1 MITKGVIVNAT
12 QFHPVGRAI
21 AAILL
26 ASTCLSGAALAQTT
40 PEDEAGGDDIIVTAT
55 KRSESAQRV
64 PISLQALS
72 TETLKQHQVSNLDD
86 YTKLLPSV
94 SFQTYGPSQSD
105 ISIRGVATG
114 GINLPGGSLP
124 TVGIYLDEVPVST
137 IGAMLDVHVYDLARV
152 EVLSGPQGTLYG
164 ASSLAGTI
172 RLITNKPDSSRTS
185 AGYDLNLNKF
195 GKGNVGGS
203 AEGFVN
209 LALSE
214 TFAVRAVGWYR
225 RDGGYID
232 NTFAS
237 RTYQLSDG
245 DPTTNLVVNNQPFVK
260 KDFNET
266 ETHGGRLALG
276 IELDDNWTVTPG
288 IQAQYQ
294 KAKGTFGFDPVRAGD
309 LEVHQFAPDLNID
322 KFYLATLT
330 IKGKI
335 GDFDLNYAGGYL
347 RRSINN
353 DQDYSYYTVYY
364 DQLDTYYTNF
374 PLPGGGFLD
383 PTQRYHNEQRLT
395 KQSHEFRISS
405 DSSKPFSFIAGI
417 FHQRQSNKNLANYFV
432 PGLAATGATFL
443 TMGDDIFTTDTKIIH
458 RDFAAFGEAYY
469 QITPELK
476 LTGGI
481 RYFKARNTLKGFSG
495 FQGNAVAAGC
505 AIPITRG
512 SCTSFNKRYKEDG
525 ETHKVS
531 LSWQVDPAKM
541 VYATYSTGFRPGGN
555 NRRTGINPYDAD
567 TIDNFELGWKTT
579 WLDRSLRF
587 NGSVYYMKW
596 NKLQYTLAPVGS
608 VGVVNIYN
616 AGDARIYGAEL
627 TASYTTGGLT
637 LSGSATFTD
646 AKLTTPFCQINA
658 AGNSDC
664 SAGAPAAPKGTRLTQ
679 QPKFKGTATARYE
692 FDLGGNESFVQ
703 GSMLQQGGAR
713 QFLADADDAAVGRT
727 KAFTT
732 FDFSAGMSFGSID
745 VEAYIQN
752 AFDKRGIASKN
763 TFCAPTYCGQF
774 ARSYP
779 IKPQLF
785 GMKVSQRF

>member
-1 MITKGVIVNAT
+1 M
-12 QFHPVGRAI
+12 
-21 AAILL
+21 AALLL
-26 ASTCLSGAALAQTT
+26 ASTILLSPAAAVAQMAPDDADT
-40 PEDEAGGDDIIVTAT
+40 GDIIVTAQ
-55 KRSESAQRV
+55 KRSESIQRV

-72 TETLKQHQVSNLDD
+72 TEVLAQHQVNNLDD

-137 IGAMLDVHVYDLARV
+137 IGAMLDVHTYDMARV

-172 RLITNKPDSSRTS
+172 RMITNKPDPDKVS
-185 AGYDLNLNKF
+185 AGYDFGLNKF
-195 GKGNVGGS
+195 GKGNLGGT
-203 AEGFVN
+203 AEGFFN
-209 LALSE
+209 LPLGE
-214 TFAVRAVGWYR
+214 GVAVRAVGWYR

-266 ETHGGRLALG
+266 DTYGGRLALG
-276 IELDDNWTVTPG
+276 IELDDSWTVTPG
-288 IQAQYQ
+288 IQGQYQ

-309 LEVHQFAPDLNID
+309 LEVHEFAPDLNID
-322 KFYLATLT
+322 KWYLATMT
-330 IKGKI
+330 IKGKV
-335 GDFDLNYAGGYL
+335 GDFDLNYAGSYL
-347 RRSINN
+347 KRSINN

-405 DSSKPFSFIAGI
+405 DSSKPFSVIAGA
-417 FHQRQSNKNLANYFV
+417 FYQRQANNNLANYFV
-432 PGLAATGATFL
+432 PGLGAALPTFV
-443 TMGDDIFTTDTKIIH
+443 TMGDDLFTTDTKIIH
-458 RDFAAFGEAYY
+458 RDFALFGEAYY

-476 LTGGI
+476 FTGGI

-495 FQGNAVAAGC
+495 FRSGAVGAGC
-505 AIPITRG
+505 AVPITVG
-512 SCTSFNKRYKEDG
+512 SCLLFDKKYKESG
-525 ETHKVS
+525 ETHKLS
-531 LSWQVDPAKM
+531 LSWQVDPDKM

-555 NRRTGINPYDAD
+555 NRRAGINPYDAD
-567 TIDNFELGWKTT
+567 TIDNFELGWKTS
-579 WLDRSLRF
+579 WLDRRF
-587 NGSVYYMKW
+587 RLNGSVYYMKW

-608 VGVVNIYN
+608 FGVVNIYN

-627 TASYTTGGLT
+627 TASYTYGGFS

-713 QFLADADDAAVGRT
+713 QFLAVADDAAVGRT
-727 KAFTT
+727 RAFTT
-732 FDFSAGMSFGSID
+732 FDFSAGTKIGEIS
-745 VEAYIQN
+745 VEAYVQN

-779 IKPQLF
+779 IKPQIF